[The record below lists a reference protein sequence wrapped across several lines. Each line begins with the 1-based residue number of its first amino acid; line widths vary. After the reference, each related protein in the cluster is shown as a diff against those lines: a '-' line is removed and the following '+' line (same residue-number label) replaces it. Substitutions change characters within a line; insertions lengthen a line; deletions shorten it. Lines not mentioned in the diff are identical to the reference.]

1 MRTGY
6 LSDESVR
13 RICADQQPIPM
24 DRRDLYLPEPINT
37 SAIQYRPTGEPRRF
51 RRPATLG
58 MMTREMSRLNPSINY
73 NEAYLQLLADR
84 PVREPVR
91 ANIPAVNPTVVPP
104 SVMQNA
110 FIDLQA
116 ELASLLAEMP
126 APAPAPPTPEPE
138 PPSTPVP
145 SSDVV
150 QEAVSE
156 EPMSPE
162 EVAVAPSPLAPS
174 PAEEIPEEIE
184 EGEGEEIEEGIGPP
198 PPEVPVVGEPVM
210 ATRPGFRDPGLLKLP
225 MQRLRDMVAQAGG
238 TFTAEHGDARKKEN
252 WVKLY
257 ESLIVSAEPLPG
269 DPKPFPP
276 RKPKEPVKQP
286 SPAGSGLVA
295 AQAIR
300 PEFEPG
306 GIYQPFVAGTAPLTG
321 FRVPRPPAGAPRPP
335 AGSSTDVV

>member
-24 DRRDLYLPEPINT
+24 DRRDLYIPEPINT

-58 MMTREMSRLNPSINY
+58 MMTREMSRLNPSVNY

-91 ANIPAVNPTVVPP
+91 ANIPALNPTVVPP

-116 ELASLLAEMP
+116 ELAALLAEMP
-126 APAPAPPTPEPE
+126 EPAPRPPIPEPE
-138 PPSTPVP
+138 LESTSVLVAP

-150 QEAVSE
+150 QNAVSE
-156 EPMSPE
+156 VAKSPE
-162 EVAVAPSPLAPS
+162 EVPLAPGPLAPS
-174 PAEEIPEEIE
+174 PAEEIPEEIP
-184 EGEGEEIEEGIGPP
+184 EEIEIEEELGEVAGPP
-198 PPEVPVVGEPVM
+198 PEEVPVIGEPVIP
-210 ATRPGFRDPGLLKLP
+210 TRPGFRDPSLLKVP
-225 MQRLRDMVAQAGG
+225 MSRLREMVRDAGG
-238 TFTAEHGDARKKEN
+238 TFSSEHGDARKKEN

-257 ESLIVSAEPLPG
+257 ESLTASTEPKPG

-276 RKPKEPVKQP
+276 RKPKDPVRQP
-286 SPAGSGLVA
+286 SPAGSGAAA

-300 PEFEPG
+300 PEFQPG
-306 GIYQPFVAGTAPLTG
+306 GIYQPRPFIAGSAPQTG
-321 FRVPRPPAGAPRPP
+321 FKVPKPA
-335 AGSSTDVV
+335 VV

>member
-37 SAIQYRPTGEPRRF
+37 SAIQYRPTGEPRRL

-58 MMTREMSRLNPSINY
+58 MMTREMSRLNPSVNY

-91 ANIPAVNPTVVPP
+91 ANIPALNPTVVPP
-104 SVMQNA
+104 SVMQSA
-110 FIDLQA
+110 FLDLQA
-116 ELASLLAEMP
+116 ELSALLAEIPQP
-126 APAPAPPTPEPE
+126 AVPVPVPTPVP
-138 PPSTPVP
+138 TPVP
-145 SSDVV
+145 SSDAVE
-150 QEAVSE
+150 EAVTE
-156 EPMSPE
+156 QPSPE
-162 EVAVAPSPLAPS
+162 EVAVALSPLAPS
-174 PAEEIPEEIE
+174 PADEVPDEIPEEIE
-184 EGEGEEIEEGIGPP
+184 GEEEFGPP
-198 PPEVPVVGEPVM
+198 PEEVPVLGKPVIQV
-210 ATRPGFRDPGLLKLP
+210 RPGFRDPDLIKLP
-225 MQRLRDMVAQAGG
+225 MQRLRNMVAQAGG
-238 TFTAEHGDARKKEN
+238 KFAAEHGDARKKEN

-257 ESLIVSAEPLPG
+257 ESLIVSNEPQPG

-276 RKPKEPVKQP
+276 RKPKEPTRQP

-300 PEFEPG
+300 PEFQPG
-306 GIYQPFVAGTAPLTG
+306 GIYQPTPFVAGTAPLTG
-321 FRVPRPPAGAPRPP
+321 FKVPRPPPGTPRPQ
-335 AGSSTDVV
+335 AGSSTDI

>member
-24 DRRDLYLPEPINT
+24 DRRDLYIPEPINT

-58 MMTREMSRLNPSINY
+58 MMTREMSRLNPSVNY

-91 ANIPAVNPTVVPP
+91 ANIPALNPTVVPP

-110 FIDLQA
+110 FIDFQA
-116 ELASLLAEMP
+116 ELNALLAEIP
-126 APAPAPPTPEPE
+126 APATAPPTPEPE
-138 PPSTPVP
+138 APSTPVP
-145 SSDVV
+145 SSDAI
-150 QEAVSE
+150 QEAVTE
-156 EPMSPE
+156 QPSPE
-162 EVAVAPSPLAPS
+162 EVPVAPSPLAPS

-184 EGEGEEIEEGIGPP
+184 EGEGEEGEGEVAGPP
-198 PPEVPVVGEPVM
+198 EEVPVMGEPVIP
-210 ATRPGFRDPGLLKLP
+210 ARPGFRDPSLLKVP
-225 MQRLRDMVAQAGG
+225 MSRLRQMVRDAGG
-238 TFTAEHGDARKKEN
+238 TFTSEHGDARKKEN

-257 ESLIVSAEPLPG
+257 ESLIASTEPQPG

-276 RKPKEPVKQP
+276 RKPKDPVRQP
-286 SPAGSGLVA
+286 SPAGSGTAA

-300 PEFEPG
+300 PEFQPG
-306 GIYQPFVAGTAPLTG
+306 GIYQPRPFIAGSAPQTG
-321 FRVPRPPAGAPRPP
+321 FKVPKPE
-335 AGSSTDVV
+335 VV